1 MNLLT
6 FFRDYMTLDRYAR
19 ERGVL
24 PVPAIDVD
32 ASVTS
37 VEDLGK
43 LRTKFRDILRCF
55 DHPKF
60 IHLGPKIT
68 SILVSASDGSSSGG
82 STDASI
88 YDYIPLPLEET
99 TFILCANSLHG
110 TEDLNL
116 LPENVVLAHYG
127 FQVSSCRAIVC
138 IRILDIGSSIHSQ
151 SSTVRKP
158 HSIWVLLFVYIYVIV
173 YILQ

>member
-1 MNLLT
+1 MNCFLH
-6 FFRDYMTLDRYAR
+6 RDYMTLDRYAR
-19 ERGVL
+19 EKGIL

-60 IHLGPKIT
+60 VHLGPKIT
-68 SILVSASDGSSSGG
+68 SILVPSKQSSD
-82 STDASI
+82 STSNHTSASI
-88 YDYIPLPLEET
+88 YDYIPLPLEES

-110 TEDLNL
+110 KDLNL
-116 LPENVVLAHYG
+116 LPENVILAHYG
-127 FQVSSCRAIVC
+127 FQVSLTSRA
-138 IRILDIGSSIHSQ
+138 SFS
-151 SSTVRKP
+151 
-158 HSIWVLLFVYIYVIV
+158 
-173 YILQ
+173 

>member
-116 LPENVVLAHYG
+116 LPENVILAHYG
-127 FQVSSCRAIVC
+127 FQVSSCRANLC
-138 IRILDIGSSIHSQ
+138 ILDIGSIHSK
-151 SSTVRKP
+151 SST
-158 HSIWVLLFVYIYVIV
+158 
-173 YILQ
+173 

>member
-1 MNLLT
+1 
-6 FFRDYMTLDRYAR
+6 MTLDRYAR
-19 ERGVL
+19 ERGVV

-68 SILVSASDGSSSGG
+68 SILVSASSDGNGGGGGG

-116 LPENVVLAHYG
+116 LPENVILAHYG
-127 FQVSSCRAIVC
+127 FQVSPCRAMP
-138 IRILDIGSSIHSQ
+138 LFIHSPKLANLNLG
-151 SSTVRKP
+151 S
-158 HSIWVLLFVYIYVIV
+158 FVCPYTINRYNFKEIFD
-173 YILQ
+173 

>member
-1 MNLLT
+1 
-6 FFRDYMTLDRYAR
+6 MTLDRYAR
-19 ERGVL
+19 ERGVV

-68 SILVSASDGSSSGG
+68 SILVSASDGS
-82 STDASI
+82 TDASI

-116 LPENVVLAHYG
+116 LPENVILAHYG
-127 FQVSSCRAIVC
+127 FQVSSCLYSFIPQN
-138 IRILDIGSSIHSQ
+138 SQ
-151 SSTVRKP
+151 T
-158 HSIWVLLFVYIYVIV
+158 SIWVLLFVP
-173 YILQ
+173 IL

>member
-1 MNLLT
+1 
-6 FFRDYMTLDRYAR
+6 MTLDRYAR
-19 ERGVL
+19 ERGVV

-68 SILVSASDGSSSGG
+68 SILVSKKPD
-82 STDASI
+82 STSI

-116 LPENVVLAHYG
+116 LPENVILAHYG
-127 FQVSSCRAIVC
+127 FQVSSCLYSFIPQN
-138 IRILDIGSSIHSQ
+138 SQ
-151 SSTVRKP
+151 T
-158 HSIWVLLFVYIYVIV
+158 SIWVLLFVP
-173 YILQ
+173 IL

>member
-1 MNLLT
+1 MK
-6 FFRDYMTLDRYAR
+6 DDMKMVQ
-19 ERGVL
+19 GL
-24 PVPAIDVD
+24 PSVDVD

-68 SILVSASDGSSSGG
+68 SILVSASDGNGGGGGG

-116 LPENVVLAHYG
+116 LPENVILAHYG
-127 FQVSSCRAIVC
+127 FQVSSCLYSFIPQN
-138 IRILDIGSSIHSQ
+138 SQ
-151 SSTVRKP
+151 T
-158 HSIWVLLFVYIYVIV
+158 SIWVLLFVP
-173 YILQ
+173 IL

>member
-1 MNLLT
+1 
-6 FFRDYMTLDRYAR
+6 MTLDRYAR
-19 ERGVL
+19 ESGVV

-68 SILVSASDGSSSGG
+68 SILVSASDGNGGGGGG

-116 LPENVVLAHYG
+116 LPENVILAHYG
-127 FQVSSCRAIVC
+127 FQVSSCRAMPLFIHAPKLANLNLGSFVC
-138 IRILDIGSSIHSQ
+138 PYTINRYLH
-151 SSTVRKP
+151 TTLRK
-158 HSIWVLLFVYIYVIV
+158 SLIKKFF
-173 YILQ
+173 

>member
-1 MNLLT
+1 
-6 FFRDYMTLDRYAR
+6 MTLDRYAR
-19 ERGVL
+19 ERGVV

-68 SILVSASDGSSSGG
+68 SILVSASDGNGGGGGG

-116 LPENVVLAHYG
+116 LPENVILAHYG
-127 FQVSSCRAIVC
+127 FQVSSCRA
-138 IRILDIGSSIHSQ
+138 LPLFIHSPKLANLNLG
-151 SSTVRKP
+151 SFVCPYTINRYLHTTLRK
-158 HSIWVLLFVYIYVIV
+158 SLIKKLF
-173 YILQ
+173 

>member
-1 MNLLT
+1 
-6 FFRDYMTLDRYAR
+6 MTLDRYAR
-19 ERGVL
+19 ERGVV

-68 SILVSASDGSSSGG
+68 SILVKKAM
-82 STDASI
+82 ST
-88 YDYIPLPLEET
+88 LPSNRYSQEKKKLKK
-99 TFILCANSLHG
+99 ILKFPKS
-110 TEDLNL
+110 
-116 LPENVVLAHYG
+116 VVDPM
-127 FQVSSCRAIVC
+127 FV
-138 IRILDIGSSIHSQ
+138 IL
-151 SSTVRKP
+151 
-158 HSIWVLLFVYIYVIV
+158 
-173 YILQ
+173 